1 MSLSRLLWKSHF
13 GWAYWSKCLSHSLSL
28 AILGQHWQVF
38 HYSVLN
44 AEEKKRKNKKKLQW
58 FYLFSLTPED
68 VLPTLPHLQNRTE
81 KCRSSVVWW
90 AGDLEATT
98 FHDTGFLI
106 SSTRISSATN
116 VLPRA
121 PNPRSA
127 HSVSLSLTN
136 YYAPMRMFL
145 AEL

>member
-1 MSLSRLLWKSHF
+1 MSDVFIQTPLKIPFWLSILKQMPLSLSFISNFRAALAGFSL
-13 GWAYWSKCLSHSLSL
+13 LSL
-28 AILGQHWQVF
+28 ELRG
-38 HYSVLN
+38 
-44 AEEKKRKNKKKLQW
+44 KKKLQW
-58 FYLFSLTPED
+58 FYLFSLSPED

-90 AGDLEATT
+90 AEIWKQQHFTT
-98 FHDTGFLI
+98 LAFSFPQ
-106 SSTRISSATN
+106 TRISSATN
-116 VLPRA
+116 ILPRA

-127 HSVSLSLTN
+127 HSVSLSLAN